1 MSAKNNSYAIIA
13 AFLAFVVLLYGV
25 NLPFAGQH
33 DWNSVMYSNIARNH
47 LRYGLLA
54 TKLGMATNFGQ
65 LLPGEALGFFTHYPP
80 LMPLLLTGSFA
91 VFGIT
96 EWAARLV
103 PILSA
108 AVMIYFLFRLAE
120 RLWNTATAVIASLFA
135 VFSPMLLYYS
145 KIPVHETIV
154 LGFLAMTFWGYVRW
168 LQTGFPRFYWFT
180 LISLILS
187 QLTSWAGYY
196 LSLYL
201 PLHAL
206 MFARIRNRRR
216 LLVIFLVAPI
226 MFLLHNLHA
235 YWLSGSEAQ
244 QSLWEV
250 FLFRLNANPAAQA
263 YGMTLGKFIVREAS
277 WISLYFTR
285 IMTILS
291 GLWLLQFL
299 SRRIRY
305 LPISF
310 SESII
315 LLLLVF
321 GFTHN
326 LIFRH
331 LAYIHDYMLIY
342 TLPFFAISSAIALMT
357 IYRYFQNKSIYAPAL
372 IALVLVLF
380 SVERLAY
387 VQKLFQTGQ
396 VNPAVPLGKILFS
409 HTPPQARIAITSVEF
424 MRYYDVFVS
433 YYADRRIAATTSIK
447 PEDLIDFDYLVIPK
461 IHDLITPQGKQKLF
475 QAYAYVDTPEGL
487 IFNLHQVP

>member
-13 AFLAFVVLLYGV
+13 ALLAFTVLLYGI

-65 LLPGEALGFFTHYPP
+65 LLPGETLGFFTHYPP
-80 LMPLLLTGSFA
+80 LMPLLLAGSFA

-135 VFSPMLLYYS
+135 VFSPMLFYYS
-145 KIPVHETIV
+145 KIPVHETVV
-154 LGFLAMTFWGYVRW
+154 LGFLGFTFWAYSTKHYR
-168 LQTGFPRFYWFT
+168 LT
-180 LISLILS
+180 LVGLILS
-187 QLTSWAGYY
+187 QLTSWTGYY

-206 MFARIRNRRR
+206 IFAPVRNRKR
-216 LLVIFLVAPI
+216 LLAIFLVAPI
-226 MFLLHNLHA
+226 MFLLHNLHV
-235 YWLSGSEAQ
+235 YWLSGFEAQ
-244 QSLWEV
+244 RSLWEV

-263 YGMTLGKFIVREAS
+263 YGITLGKFIVREAS
-277 WISLYFTR
+277 WTSLYFTR

-305 LPISF
+305 LPVSF

-342 TLPFFAISSAIALMT
+342 ALPFFAVSSATVLMT

-396 VNPAVPLGKILFS
+396 VNPAVPLGKILS
-409 HTPPQARIAITSVEF
+409 SYTPPSARIAITSVEF

-433 YYADRRIAATTSIK
+433 YYADRRIAATASIK
-447 PEDLIDFDYLVIPK
+447 SEDLTGFDYLVIPK
-461 IHDLITPQGKQKLF
+461 IHDLVTPQAKQKLL
-475 QAYAYVDTPEGL
+475 ATYSYIDTSGG
-487 IFNLHQVP
+487 IIINLNQQQ